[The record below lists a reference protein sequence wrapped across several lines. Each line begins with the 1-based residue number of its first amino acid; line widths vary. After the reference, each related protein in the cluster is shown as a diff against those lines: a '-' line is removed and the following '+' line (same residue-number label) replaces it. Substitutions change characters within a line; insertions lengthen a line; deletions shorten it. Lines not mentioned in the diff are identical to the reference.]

1 MPGGAGN
8 TCANLAGLGC
18 EVVLIGICGIDEAGE
33 SIVKLIEENQIKN
46 EIMFDST
53 RSTTTKIRIIAQG
66 QQLVRLD
73 KEKRAVLS
81 AEITK
86 RLLNIA
92 ERKLSSCHALV
103 LSDYGKGVLQTPGL
117 CTALVDLARERNIP
131 VLIDPKGD
139 GWDRYVGATCVTPN
153 TSELEMISSTDLSEE
168 NKLIRVARSVRRNH
182 EIVWLVVTRGER
194 GMCII
199 GPEDSVFHIR
209 AKAREVFDISG
220 AGDTVIATL
229 AAGIALGLA
238 FPDAAQLSN
247 LAAGIVVGKLGTKP
261 INLIELKAA
270 LLMSGME
277 GKGIGAVKIA
287 GLNTAA
293 ILVNAWRSNRETI
306 VFTNGCFDLLHP
318 GHIYLLNEAK
328 ALGNRLVVGLN
339 SDASVERLKGRGRPI
354 FCEDE
359 RAALIG
365 ALDCVDLVV
374 VFEEDIPQSLI
385 TALQPDLLVKG
396 GDYAL
401 EEVVGREIVEA
412 SGGKVRI
419 IPLLEGFSATDIAN
433 RIDITFDS
441 LKDSRNQKS
450 F

>member
-1 MPGGAGN
+1 MNDIRVLVVGDVMLDCYLWGEVRGISPEAPIPSILVQRETRMPGGAGN

-131 VLIDPKGD
+131 V
-139 GWDRYVGATCVTPN
+139 DRYVGATCVTPN

-238 FPDAAQLSN
+238 FPDA
-247 LAAGIVVGKLGTKP
+247 K
-261 INLIELKAA
+261 
-270 LLMSGME
+270 
-277 GKGIGAVKIA
+277 
-287 GLNTAA
+287 
-293 ILVNAWRSNRETI
+293 
-306 VFTNGCFDLLHP
+306 
-318 GHIYLLNEAK
+318 
-328 ALGNRLVVGLN
+328 
-339 SDASVERLKGRGRPI
+339 
-354 FCEDE
+354 
-359 RAALIG
+359 
-365 ALDCVDLVV
+365 
-374 VFEEDIPQSLI
+374 
-385 TALQPDLLVKG
+385 QPCL
-396 GDYAL
+396 
-401 EEVVGREIVEA
+401 
-412 SGGKVRI
+412 
-419 IPLLEGFSATDIAN
+419 
-433 RIDITFDS
+433 
-441 LKDSRNQKS
+441 
-450 F
+450 

>member
-1 MPGGAGN
+1 
-8 TCANLAGLGC
+8 
-18 EVVLIGICGIDEAGE
+18 
-33 SIVKLIEENQIKN
+33 
-46 EIMFDST
+46 
-53 RSTTTKIRIIAQG
+53 
-66 QQLVRLD
+66 
-73 KEKRAVLS
+73 
-81 AEITK
+81 
-86 RLLNIA
+86 
-92 ERKLSSCHALV
+92 
-103 LSDYGKGVLQTPGL
+103 
-117 CTALVDLARERNIP
+117 
-131 VLIDPKGD
+131 
-139 GWDRYVGATCVTPN
+139 
-153 TSELEMISSTDLSEE
+153 
-168 NKLIRVARSVRRNH
+168 
-182 EIVWLVVTRGER
+182 
-194 GMCII
+194 
-199 GPEDSVFHIR
+199 
-209 AKAREVFDISG
+209 
-220 AGDTVIATL
+220 
-229 AAGIALGLA
+229 
-238 FPDAAQLSN
+238 
-247 LAAGIVVGKLGTKP
+247 
-261 INLIELKAA
+261 
-270 LLMSGME
+270 MSGME